1 MSEMCTISMYHL
13 IILSICF
20 GGGSSLQCHPQK
32 WALEKNNIVIVFER
46 FHIDYLLRGMIYYI
60 TCVSINAL
68 ILLLVFSDH
77 IIGLRSQSASSSRLA
92 SRV

>member
-1 MSEMCTISMYHL
+1 MYHINVSFDNSFYL
-13 IILSICF
+13 LWGWIVIAVSPPKM
-20 GGGSSLQCHPQK
+20 GSR
-32 WALEKNNIVIVFER
+32 KNNIVIVFER